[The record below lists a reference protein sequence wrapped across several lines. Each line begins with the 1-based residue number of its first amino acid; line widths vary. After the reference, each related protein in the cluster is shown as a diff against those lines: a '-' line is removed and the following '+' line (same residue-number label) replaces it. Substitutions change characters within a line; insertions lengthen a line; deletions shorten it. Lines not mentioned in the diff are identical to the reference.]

1 MYITFRD
8 CWPGV
13 ARRLPLRGSAG
24 CVRLLPRP
32 NAVRRPGRQV
42 GCGPAGR
49 ETMGGWR

>member
-13 ARRLPLRGSAG
+13 ARRLLLCGSAG
-24 CVRLLPRP
+24 WVRTLPRP
-32 NAVRRPGRQV
+32 DAVRGRAGRLAAARPE
-42 GCGPAGR
+42 R